1 MPKWHYHRIYGAN
14 SSLGIRKKS
23 LELPPFTHQLVK
35 ELKGIGKK
43 CKLVLHRAPF
53 EKQYNWK
60 VLLMTMAS
68 VLLECFMY

>member
-1 MPKWHYHRIYGAN
+1 MALSQDLWCKFKLRN
-14 SSLGIRKKS
+14 SQKS

-53 EKQYNWK
+53 ENKYNWK